1 MARGVNKVI
10 LIGNLGADPEVRYTA
25 SGTAVANISLATSY
39 SVKNSETGEWQDATE
54 WHRVV
59 FFERMAEVVEQYLRK
74 GSQIYV
80 EGNIRTEK
88 WTDKEGQDRYT
99 TKIYARDMQMLGGR
113 GDSDSPQPVAPS
125 SSQYGGSSRRS
136 TPPPAPTSSPP
147 SPPDNISEEN
157 QSPPPRSKKPSLPD
171 DFEDDIPF

>member
-1 MARGVNKVI
+1 MSRGVNKAI
-10 LIGNLGADPEVRYTA
+10 LIGRLGADPDVRYTA
-25 SGTAVANISLATSY
+25 SGTAVANISLATTY
-39 SVKNSETGEWQDATE
+39 STKDRETGEWQEATE

-88 WTDKEGQDRYT
+88 WQDRDGQDRYT
-99 TKIYARDMQMLGGR
+99 TKIYARDMQMLGSRDEAG
-113 GDSDSPQPVAPS
+113 
-125 SSQYGGSSRRS
+125 SSQYSAPRSSAPPTPAS
-136 TPPPAPTSSPP
+136 TPSNVP
-147 SPPDNISEEN
+147 EN
-157 QSPPPRSKKPSLPD
+157 QAPAQGTNKPSLPD